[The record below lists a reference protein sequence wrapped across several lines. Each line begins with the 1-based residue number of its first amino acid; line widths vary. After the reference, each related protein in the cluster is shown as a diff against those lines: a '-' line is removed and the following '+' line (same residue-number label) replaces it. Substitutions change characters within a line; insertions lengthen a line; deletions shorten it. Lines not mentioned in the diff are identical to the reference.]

1 MAEFHRAAGI
11 TEIEIGQGKPVT
23 VAGKTIA
30 LFNLGGEFFAI
41 DDMCPHRGG
50 SLGRGSVEGEWVSC
64 PFHAWKFNVKTGLMP
79 MGGGVCSY
87 PVCVEGGDIL
97 VEL

>member
-1 MAEFHRAAGI
+1 MPEFRKAAVVG
-11 TEIEIGQGKPVT
+11 EIPEGTGKPVT

-30 LFNLGGEFFAI
+30 LFNVGGQHYAI

-50 SLGRGSVEGEWVSC
+50 SLGHGELRGAMVEC
-64 PFHAWKFNVKTGLMP
+64 PLHGWMFNVKTGLMP
-79 MGGGVCSY
+79 MAGGVVSY
-87 PVCVEGGDIL
+87 PVRVEGEDIL